1 MGKSDGT
8 HKKEARA
15 LRLFHAIRITSDRL
29 EFATADLLANNGLTI
44 GQFLIMEVLCHNG
57 PMNQTSLA
65 TLIGRS
71 GGNVTFIVRNLVK
84 TGLVRQETTV
94 EDRRHRRI
102 SMTSEG
108 YDLFMSIYPAFIDI
122 YTQISSAIDA
132 KDQKRLLR
140 TCQSISDAITATR
153 QVDLEADPEHVE

>member
-15 LRLFHAIRITSDRL
+15 LRLFHTIRLTSDRL
-29 EFATADLLANNGLTI
+29 EFASADLLSKNSLTM

-71 GGNVTFIVRNLVK
+71 GGNVTLIVRNLVK
-84 TGLVRQETTV
+84 SGLVRQETTV

-122 YTQISSAIDA
+122 YTLISSGIDS
-132 KDQKRLLR
+132 KDQKKLLR
-140 TCQSISDAITATR
+140 ICQSISDAVVTSQQT
-153 QVDLEADPEHVE
+153 VLEEDPGLAE